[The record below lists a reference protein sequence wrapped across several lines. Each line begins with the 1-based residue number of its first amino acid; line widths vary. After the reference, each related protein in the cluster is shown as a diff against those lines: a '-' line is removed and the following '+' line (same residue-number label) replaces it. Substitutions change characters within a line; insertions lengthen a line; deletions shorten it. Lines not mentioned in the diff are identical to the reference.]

1 MGETGLEPAT
11 FAMST
16 RCSNQLSYPPGQ
28 DIIITKVCNFDN
40 GKRSGKTLRYNPPAM
55 PRKRTPEDLS
65 VDELR
70 RLLVEKR
77 RRLHSDRLDHFRRT
91 GRVVTLVPNLPPA
104 ALEDL
109 RAGPVVETP
118 EDEAAETPIS
128 SRRRWVD
135 RLLLG
140 VEILAVIGLVFIL
153 FNGLGILRDL
163 NREVAAAL
171 AQGTATP
178 TPLVT
183 AVVLP
188 SGHTPPDAGGNT
200 RPNEAEIP
208 EHLRPIVQSIANLP
222 VPTPGLETA
231 IRIQIPAIDVDAP
244 VVQGDGWEQL
254 KKGVGQHLG
263 SANPG
268 QRGNVVLSAHND
280 IFGELF
286 RHLDRLQPGDQV
298 ILYTQ
303 QKQYVYIV
311 TRTEIV
317 EPTRVE
323 VMASTGEPTVT
334 LISCYPYLVDN
345 QRIVVFAKLQNP

>member
-1 MGETGLEPAT
+1 
-11 FAMST
+11 
-16 RCSNQLSYPPGQ
+16 
-28 DIIITKVCNFDN
+28 
-40 GKRSGKTLRYNPPAM
+40 M

-77 RRLHSDRLDHFRRT
+77 RRLRSDRLDHFRRT
-91 GRVVTLVPNLPPA
+91 GRIVMLAPDLPPA
-104 ALEDL
+104 ALENL
-109 RAGPVVETP
+109 RVGPVVETP
-118 EDEAAETPIS
+118 EGEATELS
-128 SRRRWVD
+128 VSQRRRWMD
-135 RLLLG
+135 GLLLG
-140 VEILAVIGLVFIL
+140 IEILAVIGLVFIL

-171 AQGTATP
+171 AQETITP

-188 SGHTPPDAGGNT
+188 SGHTPPDASGNT
-200 RPNEAEIP
+200 RPNESEIP

-222 VPTPGLETA
+222 VPTPSLETA
-231 IRIQIPAIDVDAP
+231 IRIQIPAIGVDAP
-244 VVQGDGWEQL
+244 IVQGDGWEQL
-254 KKGVGQHLG
+254 KKGVGQHIG

-286 RHLDRLQPGDQV
+286 RYLDRLQPGDQV
-298 ILYTQ
+298 ILYSQ
-303 QKQYVYIV
+303 QKQYIYIV

-317 EPTRVE
+317 EPTRVD
-323 VMASTGEPTVT
+323 VMAPTSDPTVT